1 MVSFYSLFYRPPNP
15 HMYSDNILKRN
26 HQITSAFVLALKS
39 AQASTYSAHRVT
51 VGPLIVGH
59 EYYISGIF
67 KWTPLIN
74 MVNTLEGT
82 IKPLHIS
89 ASWSRGSRESSPVQ
103 PLKIKCTLLEKYPGT
118 AVYFCLNLHF
128 CESFSFSF
136 LWLVSLYWQ
145 NMQVPASAV
154 IHVFSRAFLNFAA
167 FLPFWGSI
175 KPKSPTDYVV

>member
-1 MVSFYSLFYRPPNP
+1 MLP
-15 HMYSDNILKRN
+15 
-26 HQITSAFVLALKS
+26 LKS
-39 AQASTYSAHRVT
+39 AQTSTYSAHKVT
-51 VGPLIVGH
+51 AGPLIVGH

-89 ASWSRGSRESSPVQ
+89 ASSSRGSRDSSPIQ
-103 PLKIKCTLLEKYPGT
+103 PLKTKCALLWKYPGT
-118 AVYFCLNLHF
+118 AVYFYLNLHF
-128 CESFSFSF
+128 CEGFFFFLSF

-145 NMQVPASAV
+145 NLQVPASPV
-154 IHVFSRAFLNFAA
+154 IRVFSRVFLNFAA
-167 FLPFWGSI
+167 LLPFGGSI

>member
-1 MVSFYSLFYRPPNP
+1 MLP
-15 HMYSDNILKRN
+15 
-26 HQITSAFVLALKS
+26 LKS
-39 AQASTYSAHRVT
+39 AQASTYSTHKVT

-59 EYYISGIF
+59 EYYISGIS

-89 ASWSRGSRESSPVQ
+89 ASSSRGSRDSSPVQ
-103 PLKIKCTLLEKYPGT
+103 PLKIKCALLWKYPGT

-128 CESFSFSF
+128 CQGFFSLSF
-136 LWLVSLYWQ
+136 LWHVSLYWQ
-145 NMQVPASAV
+145 NLQVPASPV
-154 IHVFSRAFLNFAA
+154 IHVFSQAFLNFVAL
-167 FLPFWGSI
+167 LPFWGSI